1 MHPVNAKKL
10 SYLRA
15 QASILRS
22 TGLSVK
28 EISKKLKKSE
38 RWVVKWS
45 SRNDGFED
53 KKRTGRQKILNEPA
67 KRIVNKAKYKRG
79 NSTRQL
85 SQKLASKGHVGGKNT
100 ILRFMKSEGWRPL
113 RRQKKPL
120 LTTKQRAAQLKFA
133 NQYKNLTAEEWDEFL
148 FSEKCSKF
156 LFQLPNPKN
165 DIVWVSQESQVPPA
179 YQVKKSLKW
188 IIWGGMTG
196 RGLTRIH
203 FLPQGQTLTAITTS
217 TTY

>member
-53 KKRTGRQKILNEPA
+53 RKEWEDRKSLM
-67 KRIVNKAKYKRG
+67 
-79 NSTRQL
+79 RQL
-85 SQKLASKGHVGGKNT
+85 K
-100 ILRFMKSEGWRPL
+100 
-113 RRQKKPL
+113 
-120 LTTKQRAAQLKFA
+120 
-133 NQYKNLTAEEWDEFL
+133 EF
-148 FSEKCSKF
+148 
-156 LFQLPNPKN
+156 
-165 DIVWVSQESQVPPA
+165 
-179 YQVKKSLKW
+179 
-188 IIWGGMTG
+188 
-196 RGLTRIH
+196 
-203 FLPQGQTLTAITTS
+203 
-217 TTY
+217 